1 MAPPEQNSL
10 PVAASAPDVM
20 YPAAQRR
27 AMKVLVP
34 VDGSDPADAALE
46 YAIEQFGD
54 EEITALYVIDPVDGA
69 TTWGPGSG
77 DDWLAAA
84 EERAEG
90 LLEDAAARAGEAG
103 VDIETDSTVGRPART
118 IVEYADEAGFDH
130 VVVGSHGREGIS
142 RVLLGSVAET
152 VVRRSSVPVT
162 VARGED

>member
-1 MAPPEQNSL
+1 
-10 PVAASAPDVM
+10 M

-27 AMKVLVP
+27 FMRVLVP
-34 VDGSDPADAALE
+34 VDGSDPADAALGH
-46 YAIEQFGD
+46 ALEQFGD

-90 LLEDAAARAGEAG
+90 LLEEAAARAGEAG
-103 VDIETDSTVGRPART
+103 VNIETDSTVGRPARA

>member
-1 MAPPEQNSL
+1 
-10 PVAASAPDVM
+10 M

-27 AMKVLVP
+27 PMRVLVP

-46 YAIEQFGD
+46 YTLEQFGD
-54 EEITALYVIDPVDGA
+54 EEITALYVVDPVDGA

-90 LLEDAAARAGEAG
+90 LLEEAAARAAGAG

-118 IVEYADEAGFDH
+118 IVEYADEEGFDH
-130 VVVGSHGREGIS
+130 IVVGSHGREGIS